1 MRTLPVVLA
10 VVLVND
16 AALLLALG
24 VSVPAW
30 LGVLGAALA
39 LTVLVVAAVT
49 VGVERETPT
58 NAELQHEIEALR
70 ERVAAMENRERRGND

>member
-10 VVLVND
+10 VVVVND
-16 AALLLALG
+16 AALLLALD

-39 LTVLVVAAVT
+39 LTALVAAAVS

-58 NAELQHEIEALR
+58 NAELQR
-70 ERVAAMENRERRGND
+70 ETPTNAE

>member
-16 AALLLALG
+16 AVLLVALD

-39 LTVLVVAAVT
+39 LTALVAVAVGA
-49 VGVERETPT
+49 GVERDPSP
-58 NAELQHEIEALR
+58 AEDAGREIEALR
-70 ERVAAMENRERRGND
+70 ERVAALEDGERREND

>member
-10 VVLVND
+10 VVVVND
-16 AALLLALG
+16 AALLLALD

-39 LTVLVVAAVT
+39 LTALVAAAVS

-58 NAELQHEIEALR
+58 NAELQREIEALR
-70 ERVAAMENRERRGND
+70 ERVAALEDRERRGND